1 MHFIYL
7 GVKSFQKTF
16 HSNMATVSKDFSIE
30 EKLVAVLSLQKIDS
44 KIDELQTLRGELPM
58 EVKDLEDGVAGLQTR
73 ITNVEQEIKT
83 INEYITSRRDAR
95 KDAEAL
101 IAKYEKQQDNVKNS
115 REFEAL
121 SKESEMQSLE
131 IRLCDKNIKDA
142 QIELQSRENVKIQNE
157 NLLEAKQETLTI
169 KQAELSKIVLETE
182 AEEKVLAERSI
193 VARERVDERLFEAYE
208 RIRKSYKNGLAV
220 VPVLRDSCGG
230 CFNVI
235 PPQRQTEIM
244 QRKKIIVCEHC
255 GRVLVD
261 IDLDSMV
268 TV

>member
-1 MHFIYL
+1 
-7 GVKSFQKTF
+7 
-16 HSNMATVSKDFSIE
+16 MATVAKDFSIE
-30 EKLVAVLSLQKIDS
+30 EKLAAVLSLQKIDS
-44 KIDELQTLRGELPM
+44 KIDELQTLKGELPM
-58 EVKDLEDGVAGLQTR
+58 EVSDLEDDVEGLQTR
-73 ITNVEQEIKT
+73 ISNVEQEIKT
-83 INEYITSRRDAR
+83 INEYITSRKDAK

-121 SKESEMQSLE
+121 TKEIEMQHLE
-131 IRLCDKNIKDA
+131 MRLCDKNVKDA
-142 QIELQSRENVKIQNE
+142 LVELQERENIKLQNV
-157 NLLEAKQETLTI
+157 NLIEAKREMLEQKKTELDKII
-169 KQAELSKIVLETE
+169 KETE
-182 AEEKVLAERSI
+182 AEEKVLEARSEE
-193 VARERVDERLFEAYE
+193 AKEKVDIRLFEGYE

-255 GRVLVD
+255 GRILVD
-261 IDLDSMV
+261 ADLNDSV

>member
-1 MHFIYL
+1 
-7 GVKSFQKTF
+7 
-16 HSNMATVSKDFSIE
+16 MATVAKDFSIE
-30 EKLVAVLSLQKIDS
+30 EKLVAVLSLQKVDS
-44 KIDELQTLRGELPM
+44 KIDELQTLKGELPM
-58 EVKDLEDGVAGLQTR
+58 EVKDLEDDIEGLQTR
-73 ITNVEQEIKT
+73 INNLEAEVKT
-83 INEYITSRRDAR
+83 INDYITSRKDAK

-121 SKESEMQSLE
+121 SKEIEMQNLE
-131 IRLCDKNIKDA
+131 MRLCDKNVKDA
-142 QIELQSRENVKIQNE
+142 LVELQEREAVRNQNNNV
-157 NLLEAKQETLTI
+157 LEAKKEMLAQKKDELEKIIKETE
-169 KQAELSKIVLETE
+169 KEEAELAKRSEDAK
-182 AEEKVLAERSI
+182 AKVDA
-193 VARERVDERLFEAYE
+193 RLFSAYE

-255 GRVLVD
+255 GRILVD
-261 IDLDSMV
+261 NDLNDSIHS
-268 TV
+268 